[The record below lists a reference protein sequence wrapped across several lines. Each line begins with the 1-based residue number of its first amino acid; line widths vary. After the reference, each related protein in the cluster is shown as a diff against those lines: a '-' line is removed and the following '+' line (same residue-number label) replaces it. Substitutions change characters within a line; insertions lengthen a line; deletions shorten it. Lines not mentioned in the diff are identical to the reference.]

1 MCSRVTNHQELDV
14 NARDFDAD
22 IEPGAVWTPS
32 YNIAPTQ
39 QMPVLG
45 AREGRRVLRTLRW
58 GLVPS
63 WVRDAEGAAEIAP
76 RCINARSETVD
87 VKPAFKA
94 AFVKRRCAVLVSGWY
109 EWKHEG
115 TAKIPHWFHG
125 ARGELLAL
133 AGLWER
139 WKNPA
144 TGEELR
150 TVTVLTTEPNAKAS
164 SIHDRMPVVLG
175 GDALVRWL
183 APDTEV
189 TSLRYLLRPCADETL
204 DVYVVD
210 RKVGSPRNNDQGL
223 IVRAA

>member
-1 MCSRVTNHQELDV
+1 MCSRITNHQELDV
-14 NARDFDAD
+14 NARDFDAT
-22 IEPGAVWTPS
+22 IEPGTVWTPS

-39 QMPVLG
+39 QLPVVG
-45 AREGRRVLRTLRW
+45 VRDGQRVLRTLKW
-58 GLVPS
+58 GLIPS
-63 WVRDAEGAAEIAP
+63 WVRDAEAASEIAS

-94 AFVKRRCAVLVSGWY
+94 AYAKRRCAVIASGWY
-109 EWKHEG
+109 EWKHSDG
-115 TAKIPHWFHG
+115 AKIPHWFHP
-125 ARGELLAL
+125 ARGGLVAL

-144 TGEELR
+144 TGEEIR
-150 TVTVLTTEPNAKAS
+150 TATVLTTTPNGMAS
-164 SIHDRMPVVLG
+164 PIHDRMPVVLE

-189 TSLRYLLRPCADETL
+189 ASLRYLLRPCADETL

-210 RKVGSPRNNDQGL
+210 RKVGSPRYNDQHL
-223 IVRAA
+223 IERAA